1 MNRHTDIEYPTP
13 TNQPTVELGSA
24 PAMVAVKSALRLYGS
39 KVTLG
44 KWLGGQ
50 DPEEPVDRKVVGRSC
65 IFEVTWSYEM
75 VTKKHGH
82 QSAYNLLLY
91 ANLNCLS

>member
-24 PAMVAVKSALRLYGS
+24 NKPMVAVKSALRLYGS

-65 IFEVTWSYEM
+65 SFEVTWP
-75 VTKKHGH
+75 
-82 QSAYNLLLY
+82 L
-91 ANLNCLS
+91 